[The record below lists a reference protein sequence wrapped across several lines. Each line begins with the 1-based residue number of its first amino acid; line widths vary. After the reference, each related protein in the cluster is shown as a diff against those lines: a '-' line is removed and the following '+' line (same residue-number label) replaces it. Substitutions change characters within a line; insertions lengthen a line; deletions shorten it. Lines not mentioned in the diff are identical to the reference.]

1 MSMKKLTETQKSI
14 IKWAFVLVLLGLIV
28 YVFRDMAG
36 PIAKQLVKTSPW
48 IVVLILVATLLYGVF
63 ESTITMLFARQYNP
77 TFTFRQAFGMT
88 YFVSFYRTATLG
100 SGAGVSALVY
110 LNEYGVKTSEAFGM
124 YMIEYAVHK
133 LSIGIMAVILYLL
146 HFHYMNETL
155 AEYEAYIGIGFVA
168 TVIITICLLLF
179 VCAGWFHQI
188 LKKLMD
194 LVNYK
199 GRFTEKFDKI
209 KEQCDIM
216 ETESKKLLR
225 HWKLL
230 LGVLLINFCKFSCW
244 FMIPYI
250 VLYKS
255 GAFSPDVALA
265 ITTVSVMLAAV
276 IPTPAGIGSSEFV
289 MIAMFGAIVGSAKAG
304 AMALLYRFATFVFPC
319 ALGAAYAAKFAVI
332 KQRKNK
338 KKEV

>member
-1 MSMKKLTETQKSI
+1 MKKLTETQKSI

-36 PIAKQLVKTSPW
+36 PIAKQLVETSPW

-146 HFHYMNETL
+146 HFHYMNETF

-199 GRFTEKFDKI
+199 GR
-209 KEQCDIM
+209 
-216 ETESKKLLR
+216 LA
-225 HWKLL
+225 
-230 LGVLLINFCKFSCW
+230 FC
-244 FMIPYI
+244 
-250 VLYKS
+250 
-255 GAFSPDVALA
+255 
-265 ITTVSVMLAAV
+265 
-276 IPTPAGIGSSEFV
+276 
-289 MIAMFGAIVGSAKAG
+289 
-304 AMALLYRFATFVFPC
+304 
-319 ALGAAYAAKFAVI
+319 
-332 KQRKNK
+332 
-338 KKEV
+338 